1 MDYYLELINRNRRK
15 GILIDTQPLLLF
27 FVGTYDIN
35 LLHRFK
41 HTLRYLKEDYE
52 LLILILNK
60 FGKIVI
66 TPNILTE
73 VSNLL
78 AQMPW
83 GITQEHGL
91 RISALVKNFQ
101 EKFTPSAN
109 LISHKHFYKFG
120 LTDLATLDNAKG
132 KYLVLTDDLSL
143 FGYLQNCGVDVINF
157 TQIRTMDWFP
167 EVLRS

>member
-15 GILIDTQPLLLF
+15 GILIDTQPLLLL
-27 FVGTYDIN
+27 FVGNYNIN
-35 LLHRFK
+35 LLRGFK
-41 HTLRYLKEDYE
+41 RTASYSKYDYD
-52 LLILILNK
+52 LLTRILDK
-60 FGKIVI
+60 FKKIVI

-73 VSNLL
+73 VSNFLGQL
-78 AQMPW
+78 SG

-91 RISALVKNFQ
+91 WISALVKDFQ

-132 KYLVLTDDLSL
+132 KYLVLTDDFPL

>member
-1 MDYYLELINRNRRK
+1 MNYYLELINRNRRK
-15 GILIDTQPLLLF
+15 GILIDTKPLLLL

-41 HTLRYLKEDYE
+41 RTSSYSKHDYD
-52 LLILILNK
+52 LLTWILDK
-60 FGKIVI
+60 FKKIVI

-73 VSNLL
+73 VSNFLGQL
-78 AQMPW
+78 PG
-83 GITQEHGL
+83 GITQKHCL
-91 RISALVKNFQ
+91 LISEYVKDFQ

-132 KYLVLTDDLSL
+132 KYLVLIDELPL

-157 TQIRTMDWFP
+157 TEIRTMD
-167 EVLRS
+167 